1 MFDLGHLLHQM
12 PYLTGK
18 EKHEH
23 ISPAL
28 ASLHLC
34 SLEFTIKFLSSLV
47 NVCIGLT
54 QVSVSIRLGYKDVTL
69 KLWHNLPFQVRLP
82 ASITAYKPQLKT
94 HHFSLACPP
103 NAM

>member
-47 NVCIGLT
+47 NVCIGHT
-54 QVSVSIRLGYKDVTL
+54 QVSVSIRLGYKDVTETL
-69 KLWHNLPFQVRLP
+69 AQSPLPGQ
-82 ASITAYKPQLKT
+82 TACFNNSLQTSTEDSPFL
-94 HHFSLACPP
+94 FS
-103 NAM
+103 MSS